1 MTGGTLAWGIAFA
14 VLCILLGVIIGIPV
28 GHWLERRRAA
38 RDAEDAAWRQTD
50 AEWKG
55 LADATPDPA
64 PLPVQPVTL
73 RTGPGKHRHP
83 AGPRH
88 AELPAAGYLP
98 APEPN
103 PWRHLPVAARGTAP
117 AGAGPWDGTM
127 TLPAPVQSP
136 PWETRPPEPQAEVL
150 EPPTEVLEPTAADC
164 LRPDA
169 LTDSAWTRNMA
180 ADMDRWIA
188 EHIGATDSTLK
199 QITGGAR

>member
-14 VLCILLGVIIGIPV
+14 VLCVVVGIMIGWPI
-28 GHWLERRRAA
+28 GHWRGLRHAA

-55 LADATPDPA
+55 LADATPHPA
-64 PLPVQPVTL
+64 PLPVQPVAL
-73 RTGPGKHRHP
+73 HAGPGRHRHP

-88 AELPAAGYLP
+88 AELPTAGYLA

-103 PWRHLPVAARGTAP
+103 PWAA
-117 AGAGPWDGTM
+117 TM

-136 PWETRPPEPQAEVL
+136 PWEARPPEPEPEP
-150 EPPTEVLEPTAADC
+150 EPPTEVLEPTPADC
-164 LRPDA
+164 LPPDA